1 MFTNKLGAFPITLLL
16 SIVTLLNSIVT
27 LLNSIVTVIIFIYYH
42 DSATK
47 TANNIINL
55 MVD

>member
-1 MFTNKLGAFPITLLL
+1 MFTNKLGAFPITLLI
-16 SIVTLLNSIVT
+16 SIVTLLNNIVT

-55 MVD
+55 MVN

>member
-1 MFTNKLGAFPITLLL
+1 MFTNKLGAFPI
-16 SIVTLLNSIVT
+16 T